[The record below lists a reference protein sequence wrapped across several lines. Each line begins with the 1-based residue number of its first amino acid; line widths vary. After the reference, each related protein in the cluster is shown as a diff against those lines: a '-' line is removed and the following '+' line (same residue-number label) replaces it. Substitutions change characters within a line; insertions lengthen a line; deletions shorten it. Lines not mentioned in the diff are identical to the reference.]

1 MKRILIPVIYAAFC
15 FQPLLHCFALEY
27 DEINFVRPP
36 AYRVGLSEE
45 PEKEY
50 TQAKQTP
57 ANTAEKKVA
66 ELNTVYAKEDIK
78 EPVKFNADEIT
89 YADLSIKQISKEI
102 ARELQLD
109 EEQTVNDLSLLWQ
122 GAAVQSDTV
131 NFALYKLSN
140 PDEDKP
146 DEKSVKKVLS
156 TIAGMSTIAGAGMG
170 NPVLATGS
178 IIGGNVLGIM
188 SQDTKALNYKYTK
201 VTDADMIILVRKI
214 EDLQQKA
221 VDLYYQYMTARK
233 KLGMIEKMTAER
245 KRIYDKSQESS
256 KEIILITDAYYRT
269 SQDMLIKSRAEY
281 FSKRAALEQFV
292 GNEIFKEFETC
303 ISEREQ
309 Q

>member
-1 MKRILIPVIYAAFC
+1 MKKFVIPAILTAFFIQLFSLC
-15 FQPLLHCFALEY
+15 YALEY
-27 DEINFVRPP
+27 SEVNTVRPP
-36 AYRVGLSEE
+36 AYRVGLSDE

-50 TQAKQTP
+50 VEAKQT
-57 ANTAEKKVA
+57 AENTAKKKAA
-66 ELNTVYAKEDIK
+66 ELNTVYAKEDTN
-78 EPVKFNADEIT
+78 EPVKFNANEIT

-102 ARELQLD
+102 SQELLLD
-109 EEQTVNDLSLLWQ
+109 EEETVGDLSLLWQ
-122 GAAVQSDTV
+122 GAATQSDTI

-140 PDEDKP
+140 PEEDKP
-146 DEKSVKKVLS
+146 DEKSIKKVLS

-233 KLGMIEKMTAER
+233 KLKMIEKMTAER

-269 SQDMLIKSRAEY
+269 SQDMLIKARAE
-281 FSKRAALEQFV
+281 FLSKRAALEQFV
-292 GNEIFKEFETC
+292 GNEVFVQFEADLA
-303 ISEREQ
+303 EREK
-309 Q
+309 